1 MRSSH
6 PPNVAVVRFEQHAR
20 TWTRSSFPFLI
31 GALWV
36 AQSKLRSSGV
46 SRAGAL
52 GGRESLHSFHS
63 SRRQAPRLFFPL
75 RVALSANF
83 MHRTLYTRPNQAF
96 HRTASGGR

>member
-1 MRSSH
+1 MRSSR

-20 TWTRSSFPFLI
+20 AWTRSSSPFRI

-36 AQSKLRSSGV
+36 AQSKLRLGDV
-46 SRAGAL
+46 FRTGEL
-52 GGRESLHSFHS
+52 GGRESLYSFPSNRSHV
-63 SRRQAPRLFFPL
+63 PRLLFPL

-83 MHRTLYTRPNQAF
+83 MHRTLYSRPNQAF